1 MGYPPEYLRWTLDS
15 CTAYIC
21 FVEGWIF
28 QEATK
33 EENGEM
39 KEKRKAEII
48 AQVCLKIVTVKL

>member
-1 MGYPPEYLRWTLDS
+1 MIPISIVFFEQFLVTFFFS
-15 CTAYIC
+15 S
-21 FVEGWIF
+21 GWIF